1 MESERRKA
9 IKEGLQLKPEESA
22 IVVLRNTNTGM
33 IYQVIFHFDDKDTM
47 IFPPRKKEEING

>member
-22 IVVLRNTNTGM
+22 IVVLKNTNTGM
-33 IYQVIFHFDDKDTM
+33 IYQVIFHFDEEDM
-47 IFPPRKKEEING
+47 IFSPRKKEEING